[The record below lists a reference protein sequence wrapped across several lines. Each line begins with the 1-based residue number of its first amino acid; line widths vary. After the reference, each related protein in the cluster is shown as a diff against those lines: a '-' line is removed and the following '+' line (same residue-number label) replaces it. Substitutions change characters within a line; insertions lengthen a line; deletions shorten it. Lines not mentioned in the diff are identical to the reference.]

1 MQTTRAWG
9 MVRVMPVSF
18 EFLRGVVGVL
28 CVFFAHMAG
37 RSAAAVPRGQ
47 QKISRLYGWVLRA
60 AVCAVVVAIRHPVDA
75 LVIGVW
81 ALSGVAFGAGWWGV
95 SRAKKPEDLTRQ
107 IFPE

>member
-1 MQTTRAWG
+1 LQTTRAWG

-47 QKISRLYGWVLRA
+47 QKISRLYGWVLR
-60 AVCAVVVAIRHPVDA
+60 
-75 LVIGVW
+75 VW
-81 ALSGVAFGAGWWGV
+81 AVSGVAFAAGWWEV
-95 SRAKKPEDLTRQ
+95 SRAKKSEDLTRQ